1 MGQKT
6 MRARY
11 IRRLFPLTALI
22 VALLCAA
29 CGPSPVND
37 DPPIT
42 YPLAVKEAD
51 PLELVLLGEANGA
64 LSYQVDCIGTGNDIS
79 VTVGAGEV
87 QSGQLVEKKTF
98 APAACPSSGIIIA
111 TGTLAFP
118 MAQQGQSFVT
128 LTIAPNPATPQSSA
142 TAGRVTTVTVPLAF
156 EKDGHL
162 HSGPT
167 IVGA

>member
-1 MGQKT
+1 MP
-6 MRARY
+6 ARFIKRY
-11 IRRLFPLTALI
+11 FPLTML
-22 VALLCAA
+22 VATLLCAA
-29 CGPSPVND
+29 CGPQPVND

-64 LSYQVDCIGTGNDIS
+64 LSYQVDCIGIGNDIS
-79 VTVGAGEV
+79 VTVGAGDT

-98 APAACPSSGIIIA
+98 APAACPSSGTIIGA
-111 TGTLAFP
+111 GTLAYP
-118 MAQQGQSFVT
+118 MAQEGQSFVT

-142 TAGRVTTVTVPLAF
+142 TAGRVTTVTVPLAL